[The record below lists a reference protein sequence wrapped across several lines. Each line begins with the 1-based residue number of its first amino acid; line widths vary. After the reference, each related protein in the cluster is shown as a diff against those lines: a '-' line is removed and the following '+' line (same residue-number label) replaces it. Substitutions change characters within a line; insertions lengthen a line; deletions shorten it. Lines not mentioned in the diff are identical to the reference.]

1 VGAASAAN
9 VEQRCRVTG
18 TAVAGSVFQ
27 LGDPGLTTN
36 DAMEIDMNE
45 KLEAGLTRTARISV
59 DDARTISFMG
69 DEGRVYATPELV
81 RDIEMTCRD
90 LLLGVIDAGQD
101 SVGTHID
108 VSHIAA
114 TPVGTWA
121 EIDVTVTAVDGRAVT
136 FDISA
141 RDPLEQICHGKHSR
155 FVVDVAKTIARLK
168 GKVEAVAAA

>member
-1 VGAASAAN
+1 
-9 VEQRCRVTG
+9 
-18 TAVAGSVFQ
+18 
-27 LGDPGLTTN
+27 
-36 DAMEIDMNE
+36 MNE
-45 KLEAGLTRTARISV
+45 KLEPGLTRTARISV

-90 LLLGVIDAGQD
+90 LLLEVIDAGQD

-114 TPVGTWA
+114 TPIGMWA
-121 EIDVTVTAVDGRAVT
+121 DIKVTVADVDGRAVT
-136 FDISA
+136 FDIDA
-141 RDPLEQICHGKHSR
+141 HDPVEQICHGKHSR

-168 GKVEAVAAA
+168 GKADAAAAA